1 MTELLRE
8 HQLNIMLVLAG
19 VCFAVTICGLVSK
32 TSRIKKLSLS
42 IMGIFATL
50 LMIADRYAYIYR
62 GDESDLGYYMVRIC
76 NFETFLCPLMIIYSF
91 NWYLTDFVK
100 TKTDSQKIP
109 MRLKINEII
118 ISVGVL
124 LLIISQFTGLY
135 YTFDEH
141 NRYQRAD
148 GYIISAVIPLIV
160 WLIAVTIVVQY
171 RKSFGRMM
179 LITLL
184 VFASVPLLAAF
195 VQLFFYG
202 ISITNL
208 AIAALTVALRLVEII
223 RNGQELTAAHE
234 REKELLIREQKNM
247 RRMVMQS
254 ASALAS
260 AIDAKDKYT
269 HGHSRRVAE
278 YSEMI
283 AEVYGKTD
291 SECRDIYLAGLLH
304 DVGKIGIPDN
314 IINKD
319 GRLTDEEFAVIKT
332 HPAIGAGILKKINIA
347 PFISIGAH
355 FHHERYDGK
364 GYPEGLKG
372 EDIPEIAR
380 IIAVA
385 DAYDAMTSKRSYRD
399 ALPQEVVRSEIEKGK
414 GTQFDPEFA
423 EIMLGLMDRD
433 TDYQL
438 KQDDVYDV

>member
-1 MTELLRE
+1 
-8 HQLNIMLVLAG
+8 
-19 VCFAVTICGLVSK
+19 
-32 TSRIKKLSLS
+32 
-42 IMGIFATL
+42 
-50 LMIADRYAYIYR
+50 
-62 GDESDLGYYMVRIC
+62 
-76 NFETFLCPLMIIYSF
+76 
-91 NWYLTDFVK
+91 
-100 TKTDSQKIP
+100 

-124 LLIISQFTGLY
+124 LLIISQFTGMY

-141 NRYQRAD
+141 NRYQRTD

-234 REKELLIREQKNM
+234 REKELLVQEQKNM
-247 RRMVMQS
+247 HRMVMQS

-414 GTQFDPEFA
+414 GTQFDPKFA

-438 KQDDVYDV
+438 QQDDVYDV

>member
-1 MTELLRE
+1 MIDFLRE
-8 HQLNIMLVLAG
+8 HQLDLMLVLAG
-19 VCFAVTICGLVSK
+19 ICFAVTICGLVSK
-32 TSRIKKLSLS
+32 TTRIKKVSLF

-62 GDESDLGYYMVRIC
+62 GDESDLGYHMVRIC
-76 NFETFLCPLMIIYSF
+76 NFVTFLCPLMIIYSF
-91 NWYLTDFVK
+91 NWYLTDFIK

-124 LLIISQFTGLY
+124 LLIVSQFTGMY

-148 GYIISAVIPLIV
+148 GYIISEVIPLIV
-160 WLIAVTIVVQY
+160 WLIAVTVVVRY

-195 VQLFFYG
+195 VQIFFYG

-269 HGHSRRVAE
+269 HGHSRRVAD

-332 HPAIGAGILKKINIA
+332 HSAIGAGILKKINIA

-414 GTQFDPEFA
+414 GTQFDPKFA
-423 EIMLGLMDRD
+423 EIMLGLMDGD

>member
-1 MTELLRE
+1 MIDFLRE
-8 HQLNIMLVLAG
+8 HQLDLMLVLAG

-32 TSRIKKLSLS
+32 TTWIKKVSLL
-42 IMGIFATL
+42 IMGISATM
-50 LMIADRYAYIYR
+50 LMIADRYSYIYR
-62 GDESDLGYYMVRIC
+62 GDESDLGYHMVRIC
-76 NFETFLCPLMIIYSF
+76 NFVTFLCPLMIIHSF
-91 NWYLTDFVK
+91 NWYLTDFIK

-109 MRLKINEII
+109 MRLRINEII

-124 LLIISQFTGLY
+124 LLIVSQFTGMY

-160 WLIAVTIVVQY
+160 WLIAVTVVVRY

-195 VQLFFYG
+195 VQIFLYG

-332 HPAIGAGILKKINIA
+332 HSAIGAGILKKINIA

-414 GTQFDPEFA
+414 GTQFDPKFA

-438 KQDDVYDV
+438 KQDDMYDV

>member
-1 MTELLRE
+1 MIDFLRE
-8 HQLNIMLVLAG
+8 HQLDLMLVLAG

-32 TSRIKKLSLS
+32 TTWIKKVSLL
-42 IMGIFATL
+42 IMGISATM
-50 LMIADRYAYIYR
+50 LMIADRYSYIYR
-62 GDESDLGYYMVRIC
+62 GDESDLGYHMVRIC
-76 NFETFLCPLMIIYSF
+76 NFVTFLCPLMIIHSF
-91 NWYLTDFVK
+91 NWYLTDFIK

-118 ISVGVL
+118 ISVSVL
-124 LLIISQFTGLY
+124 LLIVSQFTGMY

-160 WLIAVTIVVQY
+160 WLIAVTVVVRY

-195 VQLFFYG
+195 VQIFLYG

-332 HPAIGAGILKKINIA
+332 HSAIGAGILKKINIA

-414 GTQFDPEFA
+414 GTQFDPKFA

-438 KQDDVYDV
+438 KQDDMYDV

>member
-1 MTELLRE
+1 
-8 HQLNIMLVLAG
+8 
-19 VCFAVTICGLVSK
+19 
-32 TSRIKKLSLS
+32 
-42 IMGIFATL
+42 
-50 LMIADRYAYIYR
+50 MIADRFAYIYR
-62 GDESDLGYYMVRIC
+62 GDESTTGFYMVRVC
-76 NFETFLCPLMIIYSF
+76 NFLVFFFLLVIQHSS
-91 NWYLTDFVK
+91 NWYLSDMCQNTEEIG
-100 TKTDSQKIP
+100 KIP
-109 MRLKINEII
+109 MRLRINEVILA
-118 ISVGVL
+118 VGVI

-135 YTFDEH
+135 YTFDES
-141 NRYQRAD
+141 NRYQRSSA
-148 GYIISAVIPLIV
+148 YIISYIIPFCVWVIEFSVILHFRKKISRLMFYTLAVFTVCPI
-160 WLIAVTIVVQY
+160 
-171 RKSFGRMM
+171 
-179 LITLL
+179 
-184 VFASVPLLAAF
+184 
-195 VQLFFYG
+195 
-202 ISITNL
+202 
-208 AIAALTVALRLVEII
+208 IAAVMQFFMYGLSLTNIAIVAMTAALCVVEII
-223 RNGQELTAAHE
+223 RNGQELNAAHE
-234 REKELLIREQKNM
+234 REKELLVQEQKNM
-247 RRMVMQS
+247 HRMVMQS

-291 SECRDIYLAGLLH
+291 GECRDIYLAGLLH

-355 FHHERYDGK
+355 FHHERYDGR

-399 ALPQEVVRSEIEKGK
+399 ALPQEGVRSEIEKGK
-414 GTQFDPEFA
+414 GTQFDPKFA

-438 KQDDVYDV
+438 QQDDVYDV